1 MDFLQHLASR
11 LTSGGI
17 RQAGLFQLPTQPYG
31 MGDTERCIE
40 IPWAISCYT
49 GERRVLDIGYANAE
63 DRYLEPLLSLRIP
76 ELYGL
81 DLVSRAVQGIRSV
94 VGDVRRA
101 PFRDG
106 AFDLILCIS
115 TMEHVG
121 WDNTIYFQ
129 RRLNQDPE
137 GDLQAIREIARIT
150 RRGGRIVITVPY
162 GRLHNYGWFQQYDR
176 HRLNRL
182 ISAAGCR
189 VLRKDLYAYREGW
202 RHASEEELIDVTYKG
217 NDALAA
223 AGLACILLERPNHRN
238 L

>member
-1 MDFLQHLASR
+1 MNILRRLASK
-11 LTSGGI
+11 LTCCECGQIGG
-17 RQAGLFQLPTQPYG
+17 LQLPAQPYG
-31 MGDTERCIE
+31 TGDTERCIE
-40 IPWAISCYT
+40 IPWAISCYR

-81 DLVSRAVQGIRSV
+81 DLVGRDVQGICSV

-101 PFRDG
+101 PFGNG

-115 TMEHVG
+115 TIEHVG

-129 RRLNQDPE
+129 RRLSQDPE
-137 GDLQAIREIARIT
+137 GDLQAIREMVRIT
-150 RRGGRIVITVPY
+150 RGGGRIIITVPY
-162 GRLHNYGWFQQYDR
+162 GRLHNYGWFLQYDR

-189 VLRKDLYAYREGW
+189 VLRKDLFAYREGW
-202 RHASEEELIDVTYKG
+202 RHASEEDLIDVAYKG
-217 NDALAA
+217 NDAPAA
-223 AGLACILLERPNHRN
+223 AGLACILLQRWNNRN